1 MREGSNPKRSARAL
15 TEYPPLAIA
24 VVLNSDAEVARATL
38 RSAAALRPAE
48 TGKATVT
55 VIVGPERLETT
66 RSGVHVLDATS
77 LDADIDLMKRAFSE
91 TQIDMA
97 RQAERVGT
105 VENVVVM
112 VSGSVAPLPFSFE
125 EAVLLLKMPTLAT
138 AHDLE
143 RGYSLLRKNPTVA
156 AVALIDSARGPRP
169 RRATR
174 EALVNAPLLV
184 RRQSL
189 DQHAPRRSVREP
201 GYRHELLRNLETAR
215 YELMALPVREP
226 GTPAPAASD
235 L

>member
-1 MREGSNPKRSARAL
+1 MREGSNPKHRAMVL
-15 TEYPPLAIA
+15 SDYPPLAIA

-66 RSGVHVLDATS
+66 RSGVHILDATS
-77 LDADIDLMKRAFSE
+77 LDSDMDHLSHAFTE

-112 VSGSVAPLPFSFE
+112 VSGSVAPLPYSFE
-125 EAVLLLKMPTLAT
+125 DAVLLLKMPTLAT
-138 AHDLE
+138 AQDLE
-143 RGYSLLRKNPTVA
+143 RGYSLLQKNRDVA
-156 AVALIDSARGPRP
+156 AVALIDSGRGPRP

-184 RRQSL
+184 RRAHL
-189 DQHAPRRSVREP
+189 DAHAPRRSVRER

-215 YELMALPVREP
+215 YELMSLPVRKP
-226 GTPAPAASD
+226 GTAAPAASD